1 MRQKLN
7 KKKVFKDNEMI
18 KLKNERYKIEFL
30 SKNKKYKSLG

>member
-18 KLKNERYKIEFL
+18 KLKNERDTKQN
-30 SKNKKYKSLG
+30 SCKK